1 LGNDDEYDDTMGPF
15 IEKIKKIRE
24 ENPEKIPE
32 GEWAFLKEWETPI
45 VEDKVEVLS
54 ERGKEDAH
62 VSSISCR
69 IERAGVAFGSWF
81 NIGGFRGRV
90 VSATYDPV
98 SMTCAPIS
106 GSIFHINGLDNYTRE
121 R

>member
-1 LGNDDEYDDTMGPF
+1 MGPF

-24 ENPEKIPE
+24 ENTEKLPE

-62 VSSISCR
+62 VSQ
-69 IERAGVAFGSWF
+69 
-81 NIGGFRGRV
+81 
-90 VSATYDPV
+90 
-98 SMTCAPIS
+98 
-106 GSIFHINGLDNYTRE
+106 
-121 R
+121 